1 MDQLAERLAQHVRE
15 LRNFVRGHDL
25 QDLSDVVRL
34 GRARPRKALEDDDA
48 ERPNVSAVVDVP
60 LAEDLLWRHVILGSE
75 HHAGSREPSSVRAV
89 VVSRRELG
97 DAEVEHLDDWPVWR
111 LREEDVVRLKIAV
124 DDPARARCA
133 DRRNHWQEDP
143 REFPNR
149 QDGLAIEAA
158 PPGDSPRSS
167 SITIIGV
174 VSSSSRTSW
183 ITTMFGC
190 CTAQAARAS
199 RKNRCTR
206 RQSRS
211 PDGSKSFSATGL
223 RVTTC
228 IADHTTPIPP
238 SLALSRVRS
247 PEVRGLR

>member
-75 HHAGSREPSSVRAV
+75 HRAGSREPSSVRAV

-124 DDPARARCA
+124 DDPARVRCA

-158 PPGDSPRSS
+158 PRATHQGAAPSPSS
-167 SITIIGV
+167 ESCRPARGRRG
-174 VSSSSRTSW
+174 SRRCSDVALHKRRAPRAR
-183 ITTMFGC
+183 
-190 CTAQAARAS
+190 TAARGASRGRRTEARAS
-199 RKNRCTR
+199 APRAC
-206 RQSRS
+206 
-211 PDGSKSFSATGL
+211 A
-223 RVTTC
+223 
-228 IADHTTPIPP
+228 
-238 SLALSRVRS
+238 
-247 PEVRGLR
+247 